1 MIEEETTLPARI
13 RSYTDLRVWQE
24 ARNLASLIYRLA
36 AKIPAYEKY
45 GLSDQMRRASV
56 SVASNVAE
64 GFGRSTAKEKNQFYY
79 IAKGSL
85 AELETQSYIASDV
98 GYFDANTLEAVLAQ
112 AQLTHRLLQGLIK
125 ANKERL

>member
-1 MIEEETTLPARI
+1 
-13 RSYTDLRVWQE
+13 
-24 ARNLASLIYRLA
+24 
-36 AKIPAYEKY
+36 
-45 GLSDQMRRASV
+45 MRRASV
-56 SVASNVAE
+56 SIASNIAE

-98 GYFDANTLEAVLAQ
+98 GHFDANTLEAVLAQ
-112 AQLTHRLLQGLIK
+112 ARLTHRLLQGLIK